1 MAIFLSSYSSFQTQS
16 VNFILHIKEE
26 FWYSCQSFFIN
37 LSNVRFAIRD
47 TTIVMVIVKSGVN
60 LKMYKTFTT
69 KHILSEKLVHNV
81 NSSFKCKINAKDAF
95 IIGVCISWFLN
106 VLNN

>member
-16 VNFILHIKEE
+16 VNFILHVKEE

-37 LSNVRFAIRD
+37 FAIRD
-47 TTIVMVIVKSGVN
+47 TTIVKVIVKSGVN
-60 LKMYKTFTT
+60 LKMCKTFTT
-69 KHILSEKLVHNV
+69 KHILSKKLVHSV
-81 NSSFKCKINAKDAF
+81 NSSFKCKINAEDAF
-95 IIGVCISWFLN
+95 IISVCISWFIN